1 MEPVAP
7 SLPTSPNHGPGWE
20 AVNHASAMALA
31 PSPVYVDMDGDQ
43 QANPLATVPEHID
56 FGANNELRQRHGS
69 IARSRRASVGGG
81 DDVEHFLRARNASVF
96 GKAASFKRPRVCPCV
111 QVAAA
116 FLFRLTSSVCVG
128 VFVWVCTRTLVGR
141 SKA

>member
-111 QVAAA
+111 RVAAA

-128 VFVWVCTRTLVGR
+128 VFVWVCTRALVGR